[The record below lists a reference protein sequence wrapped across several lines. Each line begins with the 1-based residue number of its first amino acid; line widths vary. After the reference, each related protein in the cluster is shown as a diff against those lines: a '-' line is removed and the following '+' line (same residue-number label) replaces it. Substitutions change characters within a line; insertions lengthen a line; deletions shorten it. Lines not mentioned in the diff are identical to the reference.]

1 MTKAEFLSELKARLS
16 GLAEADIASSLD
28 YYSEMI
34 DERMEDG
41 MSEAEAVAAIGG
53 VEQAAEQILS
63 EIPLPHIIKSNVRQ
77 RGKLHPWEIV
87 LLILGSPL
95 WISLLAA
102 LFAVVLAVFV
112 ALLAVV
118 ISVFAVGIALA
129 VSAVGVAVGSVV
141 LIFTKGIIPALMFLG
156 AALMVAGLALLFW
169 PLIKLICRGFARLCR
184 KFMLWIK
191 TFFLY

>member
-41 MSEAEAVAAIGG
+41 MSEAEAVAAVGS

-63 EIPLPHIIKSNVRQ
+63 EIPLPQIIKSNVKL
-77 RGKLHPWEIV
+77 RGKLRPWEIV

-102 LFAVVLAVFV
+102 VFAVVLAVFV
-112 ALLAVV
+112 ALLAVIV
-118 ISVFAVGIALA
+118 SVFAVGISLALA
-129 VSAVGVAVGSVV
+129 AFGVVVGSVV
-141 LIFTKGIIPALMFLG
+141 LIFTRGFVPALMFLG
-156 AALMVAGLALLFW
+156 AALMIAGLALLFW
-169 PLIKLICRGFARLCR
+169 PLFRLMCRGLAWICR
-184 KFMLWIK
+184 KFMYGVK